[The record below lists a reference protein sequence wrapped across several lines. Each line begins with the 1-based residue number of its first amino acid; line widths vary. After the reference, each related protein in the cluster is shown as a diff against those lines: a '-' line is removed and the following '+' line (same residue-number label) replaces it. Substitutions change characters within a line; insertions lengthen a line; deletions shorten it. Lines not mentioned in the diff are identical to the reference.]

1 MNYLEEYKKK
11 NKMSEQEKIKIKID
25 NIIKDNNLS
34 IL

>member
-25 NIIKDNNLS
+25 NIIKDNNLT

>member
-1 MNYLEEYKKK
+1 MNYLDEYKKK

-34 IL
+34 LI